1 MTSLPTPPPIH
12 DDLLHFSYTGSRGPG
27 GQNVN
32 KVATRAEL
40 RVRLVDLPL
49 HHEAIERL
57 RRLTPSRITKE
68 DELIIVSDEFKS
80 QTMNREACLER
91 LRDLMARAMVRPRI
105 RRATKPTKGSKER
118 RLTAKKRDSQI
129 KSRRRERP
137 SD

>member
-1 MTSLPTPPPIH
+1 MTLPTPPPIPEH
-12 DDLLHFSYTGSRGPG
+12 LLRFSFTTSRGPG

-40 RVRLVDLPL
+40 RIRITDLPL
-49 HHEAIERL
+49 HHEALDRL
-57 RRLTPSRITKE
+57 RKASPSKVTKD
-68 DELIIVSDEFKS
+68 DELIIIADEHKS
-80 QTMNREACLER
+80 QTMNRDAAIER

-105 RRATKPTKGSKER
+105 RRATKPTKGSRER

-129 KSRRRERP
+129 KAKRRERP